1 MQTLITE
8 LFYRNIKLSQQ
19 VENENTDLRSIEL
32 LMQRNFKN
40 LAESVNA
47 TQLQRLDAYKDCAE
61 VYALLLAE
69 QSFYDGFCMGT
80 KMIAEALT
88 YGIK

>member
-8 LFYRNIKLSQQ
+8 LFYRNVKLAQQ
-19 VENENTDLRSIEL
+19 VENENTDVRNTEL
-32 LMQRNFKN
+32 LMQRNFEN

-61 VYALLLAE
+61 EYALLLAE

-80 KMIAEALT
+80 KMIAEALI
-88 YGIK
+88 YGTK